1 MTPLPARLVVLMY
14 HGLHEG
20 PRDDGHWDPR
30 YSVAPSEFDAQMRR
44 VRDKRGHAWMPDD
57 GLASVRSPEIMVS
70 FDDGEASDARIAL
83 PILQRLGLRAVF
95 FVTSGFVGR
104 RGSIDAMQLRELSDA
119 GMAIGSHGASHRF
132 LASLSGSELRAE
144 LVQSRDF
151 LEACTGRR
159 VAMLALPG
167 GRGGAR
173 ELAMAREAGYA
184 HVFGSTPGDN
194 RKPEGFVQR
203 VAIVRG
209 TGSQAFDQILA
220 WRGPAVKA
228 IEWRHRMLRLPKR
241 LIGDDR
247 YQRLREALV
256 R

>member
-30 YSVAPSEFDAQMRR
+30 YSVAPAQFDAQMRR

-57 GLASVRSPEIMVS
+57 GLAGVQSPEIMVS
-70 FDDGEASDARIAL
+70 FDDGEASDARVAL

-95 FVTSGFVGR
+95 FITSGFVGR

-132 LASLSGSELRAE
+132 LSTLPESELRAE
-144 LVQSRDF
+144 LAQSRDF
-151 LEACTGRR
+151 LETCTGRR
-159 VAMLALPG
+159 VGMLALPG

-173 ELAMAREAGYA
+173 ELAVARELGYV
-184 HVFGSTPGDN
+184 HVFDSTPGDN
-194 RKPEGFVQR
+194 RKPDGFVQR
-203 VAIVRG
+203 VAIVRD
-209 TGSQAFDQILA
+209 TGMQDFDQILA

-228 IEWRHRMLRLPKR
+228 IQWRHRMLRLPKR
-241 LIGDDR
+241 LIGDNR
-247 YQRLREALV
+247 YLRLREALM

>member
-167 GRGGAR
+167 GLVVTHRLDEDEAH
-173 ELAMAREAGYA
+173 EVASEAGA
-184 HVFGSTPGDN
+184 VVHANWRWRARRATRMCSVRRRATIASRRASCSASPSCAAPDRRRSTRSWPG
-194 RKPEGFVQR
+194 
-203 VAIVRG
+203 VAPR
-209 TGSQAFDQILA
+209 
-220 WRGPAVKA
+220 
-228 IEWRHRMLRLPKR
+228 
-241 LIGDDR
+241 
-247 YQRLREALV
+247 
-256 R
+256 